1 MEISKK
7 TYKEVD
13 EITDVRCDSCGNSC
27 RKGDYGYEY
36 LTLKTNWGYASK
48 KDLETWEA
56 HLCEKCVDEKLNFIK
71 FNITKTIFNVQ
82 GW

>member
-1 MEISKK
+1 MEITEKK
-7 TYKEVD
+7 TKEVD
-13 EITDVRCDSCGNSC
+13 EIVDVRCDSCGNSC